1 MTVSTA
7 ASALVAQHDHRP
19 RARRLLL
26 ITYHFPP
33 SGAAGALRW
42 EKLAS
47 LAADRGWLLDVVT
60 LDPAHL
66 GERRDRATHALPAGT
81 RVFHVPAVTLKR
93 ERIVTALLATV
104 RALRARATTADD
116 QADESGA
123 PGSPAREP
131 SRPGLAS
138 RTYGA
143 LCETAT
149 QRRWAVDAAVL
160 GLQLAS
166 RETYAAVITC
176 GPPHMAH
183 VAGRRVAD
191 RHDLPLVLDLRD
203 PWRLV
208 ERLAD
213 SIDSPVWRWQASW
226 HERGVVPR
234 ADLIVMNTVPA
245 RDAMRER
252 YPEQASR
259 IIAVMNGFDED
270 RPATSERGHKFVVTY
285 TGSIYLDR
293 DPRPLFEAARRL
305 IERRELAP
313 RDFGITL
320 VGSVER
326 GRSGSTIEIA
336 RQVGIEEFVELLPHR
351 PRAALREI
359 LARSA
364 VLVSLSQDSH
374 LAIPSKIFEY
384 MQFDAWILAMAEP
397 HNAAARLLEGS
408 RADVVPPDDAGRIA
422 ERLEQRYDQYR
433 RGEYPVRLATER
445 RFSRRAQADILFDA
459 LERCIAAPV
468 TVL

>member
-7 ASALVAQHDHRP
+7 APALIEQHDRRP
-19 RARRLLL
+19 PARRLLL
-26 ITYHFPP
+26 ISYHFPP
-33 SGAAGALRW
+33 GGAAGALRW
-42 EKLAS
+42 EKLAP
-47 LAADRGWLLDVVT
+47 LAAERGWLLDVIT

-66 GERRDRATHALPAGT
+66 DGRRDGGASALPAGT

-93 ERIVTALLATV
+93 ERIVTTLLATL
-104 RALRARATTADD
+104 RALRSRAAADHE
-116 QADESGA
+116 AGESIA
-123 PGSPAREP
+123 PAAPPREP

-149 QRRWAVDAAVL
+149 QRRWALRAAAL
-160 GLQLAS
+160 ALRLAS
-166 RETYAAVITC
+166 RERYAAVITC
-176 GPPHMAH
+176 GPPHMVH
-183 VAGRRVAD
+183 VAGRRVAE
-191 RHDLPLVLDLRD
+191 RHALPLVLDLRD

-213 SIDSPVWRWQASW
+213 SIDSPVWRWQAAW

-252 YPEQASR
+252 YPERASR

-270 RPATSERGHKFVVTY
+270 QPAASERGHKFVVTY

-293 DPRPLFEAARRL
+293 DPGPLFEAAKRL
-305 IERRELAP
+305 IERRRLAP

-320 VGSVER
+320 VGSVQR

-336 RQVGIEEFVELLPHR
+336 RRAGIEDFVELLPHR
-351 PRAALREI
+351 PRGALREI

-364 VLVSLSQDSH
+364 VLVSLAQDSH

-408 RADVVPPDDAGRIA
+408 QADVVHPDDAGRIA
-422 ERLEQRYDQYR
+422 ERLEQHYDQYR

-468 TVL
+468 TVH